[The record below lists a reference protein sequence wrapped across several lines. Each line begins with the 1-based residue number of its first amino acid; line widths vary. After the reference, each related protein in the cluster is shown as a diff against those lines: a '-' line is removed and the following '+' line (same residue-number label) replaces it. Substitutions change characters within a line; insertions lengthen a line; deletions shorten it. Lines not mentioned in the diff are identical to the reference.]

1 MNRLGKYNTVIR
13 LYDKYELGHE
23 SSRTEYADRVRLQF
37 EFARDNLAKGGLSV
51 ENLGES
57 SKVNAQNLTQI
68 VYSKTIDP
76 LKNFCS

>member
-1 MNRLGKYNTVIR
+1 VIR

-37 EFARDNLAKGGLSV
+37 EFARDNLAKGGVNV

-57 SKVNAQNLTQI
+57 SKVNA
-68 VYSKTIDP
+68 
-76 LKNFCS
+76 